1 MNKLTIFPFFSQA
14 MAKIGTTLIL
24 GLASSLLLSDPIHA
38 ATLGTNLIV
47 NGDAEQGQGDPIG
60 NAVGADIPTIPGW
73 TTTGSFSVLKYGATG
88 FNFTNPSGNVVSVT
102 LPGNNVPGPSDR
114 GANLFYGGGDRASSS
129 ASQLVDIS
137 DLAST
142 VDAGQGTFNLSGWLG
157 GYGTD
162 GDRAS
167 LNISFLDQSKQSL
180 GTASIFAP
188 TPTQR
193 NNTTGLFLQSANG
206 SVPVGTRQINVLLNA
221 AYVTGRVNDSY
232 ADNLSLV
239 VTKPVPEPLTI
250 LGSVAALGFGAI
262 FKRQRSKKL
271 QTQKVYREIA

>member
-1 MNKLTIFPFFSQA
+1 MNKLIIFPFLSQA
-14 MAKIGTTLIL
+14 MTKIGATLTV
-24 GLASSLLLSDPIHA
+24 GFASSLLLSSPIHA

-60 NAVGADIPTIPGW
+60 NAVGTAIPTIPGW
-73 TTTGSFSVLKYGATG
+73 TTTGSFSVLKYGAPG
-88 FNFTNPSGNVVSVT
+88 FSFTNPLGNVVSVS
-102 LPGNNVPGPSDR
+102 LPGTNVPGPSDR

-129 ASQLVDIS
+129 ASQSIDIS

-142 VDAGQGTFNLSGWLG
+142 IDAGQGTFNLSGWLG

-162 GDRAS
+162 EDSAS
-167 LNISFLDQSKQSL
+167 LNISFLNQGKQSL
-180 GTASIFAP
+180 GISSITAP
-188 TPTQR
+188 TPAQR

-221 AYVTGRVNDSY
+221 AYFRGRVNDSY

-239 VTKPVPEPLTI
+239 VNKANPVPEPFTI
-250 LGSVAALGFGAI
+250 LGSVAALGFGGI
-262 FKRQRSKKL
+262 FKKQHSKKL
-271 QTQKVYREIA
+271 QKQKV